1 LLPVYA
7 SSKAALNMLG
17 VIQAEALTGTH
28 VKVNIAHPG
37 SVKTD
42 MTPTGDLTV
51 EEGAKTAVTL
61 ATLPDD
67 GPTGGYFHLGETLPW

>member
-1 LLPVYA
+1 MLPAYN

-17 VIQAEALTGTH
+17 VIQAATLKDTH

-42 MTPTGDLTV
+42 MNPR
-51 EEGAKTAVTL
+51 
-61 ATLPDD
+61 AT
-67 GPTGGYFHLGETLPW
+67 